1 MEKLEQ
7 SARKRQE
14 KRAISE
20 RIPYYNSLLGPRS
33 RTKRESENI
42 QQTNTTLQDKKE
54 ETENYI
60 KLLEDSFPNPETDN
74 NIVDELHVRV
84 KRNST
89 DLSPK

>member
-14 KRAISE
+14 KRDISE
-20 RIPYYNSLLGPRS
+20 RMPYYNSLIGPRS
-33 RTKRESENI
+33 RTKRESTMI
-42 QQTNTTLQDKKE
+42 QQKNSTLQDKKE
-54 ETENYI
+54 QNANYI
-60 KLLEDSFPNPETDN
+60 KLLEDSFPNPDTDN

-89 DLSPK
+89 DEV